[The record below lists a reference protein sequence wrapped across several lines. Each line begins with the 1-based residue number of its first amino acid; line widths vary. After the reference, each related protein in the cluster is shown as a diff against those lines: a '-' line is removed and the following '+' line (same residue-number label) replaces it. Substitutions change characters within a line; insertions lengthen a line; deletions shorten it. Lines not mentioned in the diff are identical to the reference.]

1 MENKVL
7 NTWRLHMNEQ
17 EIQQDIQLESSKQGH
32 KLWRNNSGGF
42 KDETGRVVY
51 FGLGVISKQSNAAFK
66 SSDLIGFTMVEIT
79 KDMVGTK
86 LPIFTAIEVKNSKW
100 KYTETEREVAQKKF
114 MDVIKMNKGIASF
127 VNSVEGYVKTI
138 LNYKFT
144 R

>member
-1 MENKVL
+1 
-7 NTWRLHMNEQ
+7 MNETELQ
-17 EIQQDIQLESSKQGH
+17 QNIQIESSKLGH
-32 KLWRNNSGGF
+32 KLWRNNSGAF
-42 KDETGRVVY
+42 TDNTGRLVR
-51 FGLGVISKQSNAAFK
+51 FGLGHTANNQNFK

-100 KYTETEREVAQKKF
+100 KYTETERELAQKKF

-127 VNSVEGYVKTI
+127 VNSVEGYIQTI
-138 LNYKFT
+138 LKYDFT